1 MANLDAFMFLAA
13 FAGYIFN
20 AVVWLAL
27 RDMPVFEPE
36 IGKFPD
42 LFFFINSFF
51 MIIAGLQA
59 ERFPNLRKL
68 LILCGGVLCL
78 TTSVYILAV
87 FPLFFRYRFTIFGH
101 PVAFYNLIVLLLIFS
116 AYTIKSRYVKK

>member
-1 MANLDAFMFLAA
+1 MLWAA
-13 FAGYIFN
+13 VAGYIFN

-42 LFFFINSFF
+42 LFFFVNSFF

-68 LILCGGVLCL
+68 LIFGGGVLCL
-78 TTSVYILAV
+78 AISVYILAV
-87 FPLFFRYRFTIFGH
+87 FPLFFRYRFTIFGY
-101 PVAFYNLIVLLLIFS
+101 PVAFYNLVVLLLIFS